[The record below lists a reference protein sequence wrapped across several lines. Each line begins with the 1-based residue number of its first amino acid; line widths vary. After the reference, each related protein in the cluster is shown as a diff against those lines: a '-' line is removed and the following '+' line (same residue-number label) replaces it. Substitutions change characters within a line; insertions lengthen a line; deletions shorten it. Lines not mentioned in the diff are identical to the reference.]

1 MSGLKA
7 TEQDR
12 LYLSGAIHRMG
23 ERTGSAAERILDDLD
38 TLLAEN
44 AKLAEDYRAVL
55 AGACTSAA
63 RAGARDAS
71 LRRLEAENA
80 RLLAVAEAAREYR
93 AMEAPG
99 LDMCR
104 DNARDVLDAALAAL
118 EAP

>member
-7 TEQDR
+7 TEQD
-12 LYLSGAIHRMG
+12 
-23 ERTGSAAERILDDLD
+23 ERILDDLD
-38 TLLAEN
+38 TLL
-44 AKLAEDYRAVL
+44 EDYRAVL

-63 RAGARDAS
+63 RAGARDAT

-80 RLLAVAEAAREYR
+80 RLRAVAEAAREYR

-104 DNARDVLDAALAAL
+104 DNARDVLDEALAAM